1 MEIHRF
7 TETIELNN
15 AWLIGLGVA
24 GVLLATWMVL
34 VTTSFVLRHGIR
46 ASRIRTLEPFV
57 DGIYRRARLLAS
69 ILSVLVLIIGA
80 GILGYTIWQ
89 GIDLQPELDA
99 VLVTLTRENMMAIGR
114 SSGLVIVL
122 LVGFYAMQGVGRR
135 LAARAERALHQRI
148 VREEQR
154 TYVEQFFTH
163 LPSVINLALLY
174 AALSLTAAAVQLPD
188 VMEWLVTTIL
198 YILLLVSGGRT
209 LVFLIYFLGDRL
221 LWSWDGRSKGTKLE
235 DYYAV
240 LRRLWP
246 VGQKSIAAIIY
257 ISVATLIVRRFET
270 LEQFSPYGPV
280 LIRIISLFFAASVL
294 GELSRV
300 LLARLLLPSGGPAD
314 DSYRR
319 RHTFV
324 SLLQAIVKYVIYFC
338 IGLMVLSDL
347 GIDPTPILAGAGIVG
362 LTVGLGSQKIVEDL
376 LNGLFLLFEDQVLI
390 GDYIRIGETEGQVE
404 EITLRVTR
412 IRDRFGRL
420 HILRNGQIQN
430 VINYSRGWTLAVVE
444 MSVAYESN
452 LDEALTVC
460 AEASARLPELFP
472 GVVLEVP
479 KVMGIESMDDSC
491 LRVRIEA
498 RVLPGRHFE
507 IKRTLN
513 RLLVDHFTAH
523 GLEIPY
529 PKSVQLAPEES
540 PPEDPGLQPAEQ
552 PAAES

>member
-1 MEIHRF
+1 MEISRF
-7 TETIELNN
+7 TEAIELNN

-24 GVLLATWMVL
+24 AVLLATWMVL

-46 ASRIRTLEPFV
+46 ASRIHALEPFAE
-57 DGIYRRARLLAS
+57 GIYRRARLLAS
-69 ILSVLVLIIGA
+69 ILSVLVLFSGA
-80 GILGYTIWQ
+80 GLLGYTIWQ
-89 GIDLQPELDA
+89 GIDLQPA
-99 VLVTLTRENMMAIGR
+99 VDMVLTRLTPENMTILGR
-114 SSGLVIVL
+114 SAGLVIVL
-122 LVGFYAMQGVGRR
+122 LAGFYVLQRVGRR
-135 LAARAERALHQRI
+135 LAARAERALQQRI
-148 VREEQR
+148 ARDEQR
-154 TYVEQFFTH
+154 AYVEQFLAY

-174 AALSLTAAAVQLPD
+174 GALSLTAAAVQLPD
-188 VMEWLVTTIL
+188 WFEWLVTTVI
-198 YILLLVSGGRT
+198 YILLVVSGGRT

-221 LWSWDGRSKGTKLE
+221 LWSWEGKSKGTKLE

-246 VGQKSIAAIIY
+246 VGQKSVAAIIY
-257 ISVATLIVRRFET
+257 VSVVTLVVRRFET
-270 LEQFSPYGPV
+270 LEPFAPYGPV

-300 LLARLLLPSGGPAD
+300 LLARLLLGSGDHAD

-324 SLLQAIVKYVIYFC
+324 SLLQAIVKYLIYFC
-338 IGLMVLSDL
+338 IGMMVLSDL

-376 LNGLFLLFEDQVLI
+376 VSGLFLLFEDQILI

-420 HILRNGQIQN
+420 HTLRNGQIQN
-430 VINYSRGWTLAVVE
+430 VINYSRGWTMAVVE
-444 MSVAYESN
+444 MSVSYESK
-452 LDEALTVC
+452 LDEALAVC
-460 AEASARLPELFP
+460 AEASAKLPELFP
-472 GVVLEVP
+472 GVVMEVP
-479 KVMGIESMDDSC
+479 RVVGIEAMDDSC

-498 RVLPGRHFE
+498 KVAPGRHYE
-507 IKRTLN
+507 VKRVMN
-513 RLLVDHFTAH
+513 RLLVDHFNAR

-529 PKSVQLAPEES
+529 PKSVQFSPDSPEE
-540 PPEDPGLQPAEQ
+540 PGPGPAQ
-552 PAAES
+552 